1 MIKKGDKLRVKNP
14 FCLICEDILPEFE
27 IKKGRG
33 TYIIIK

>member
-27 IKKGRG
+27 IKKKEEGH
-33 TYIIIK
+33 IL